1 MQCTNQDQ
9 YRTIYTMSVSVCV
22 CECVLAFDI
31 LIYLFHAHNGLVGW
45 MACSFRYF
53 HPNPPRMPSNHSNSQ
68 FPRWREKKRFHA
80 NGKEKRAHQ
89 QRRRPKIARYEMQC
103 YAQSN
108 IITYTQAGRQK
119 RQASEWQDPYGWIY
133 MLCAHNKIHTHSKYS
148 QTQNWKWK
156 SRI

>member
-68 FPRWREKKRFHA
+68 FPRRREKKISRKRK
-80 NGKEKRAHQ
+80 GKKSTATASTTKNCTLRNAMLRAIKHYY
-89 QRRRPKIARYEMQC
+89 IH
-103 YAQSN
+103 
-108 IITYTQAGRQK
+108 TGRQAEKAGK
-119 RQASEWQDPYGWIY
+119 RMARPIWMNLYA
-133 MLCAHNKIHTHSKYS
+133 LC
-148 QTQNWKWK
+148 TQ
-156 SRI
+156 